1 MTIPPGPPHGPSGPP
16 FGPPG
21 PPYGPPGAPY
31 GYGYPPPPPP
41 PKPGVIPLAPLGFS
55 TILTGAFATF
65 GRYWKQ
71 LLGVAAATYLAALA
85 VVGAA
90 IGIAY
95 AAVGDRF
102 PAVFDLPA
110 GQEPRWDDIR
120 PLIIAFVCVWLA
132 GMIAIL
138 CANALVAAAC
148 PAVVQ
153 EAVLGRPTTFG
164 AVWRR
169 AWARMPSVLGTV
181 VLTSLALMIPM
192 LLFAA
197 AFVAMIVTFA
207 AGLADATTG
216 AGDPGSG
223 VSFVATLLWF
233 LGALATLPFALWVW
247 VKFSLAPSA
256 AVMEGQGAVA
266 SMRRSSHLVRGSWW
280 RIFGCVLAA
289 GIMASVVGMLIQ
301 QVLSA
306 LVSAPLAATDF
317 TDEDSA
323 TVVASVVVVVTFLAL
338 GQLISQAV
346 VSVFPPLVTALLYV
360 DQRIR
365 KENLAQELVLA
376 AGTPPPFSR

>member
-1 MTIPPGPPHGPSGPP
+1 MTIPPGPPQ
-16 FGPPG
+16 GPPG
-21 PPYGPPGAPY
+21 PPHGPPGAPY

-41 PKPGVIPLAPLGFS
+41 PPKPGVIPLARLGFS

-71 LLGVAAATYLAALA
+71 LLGVAAAAYLAAL
-85 VVGAA
+85 VIVGAA
-90 IGIAY
+90 IGVAY
-95 AAVGDRF
+95 LAVGDIL
-102 PAVFDLPA
+102 PAVFDLPS

-120 PLIIAFVCVWLA
+120 PLIIAFVCVWLV
-132 GMIAIL
+132 GMITVL

-164 AVWRR
+164 AIWRR
-169 AWARMPSVLGTV
+169 SWARMPSVLGTV
-181 VLTSLALMIPM
+181 LLTTVALMIPM

-197 AFVAMIVTFA
+197 AFVAMIITLFT
-207 AGLADATTG
+207 GLADASTG
-216 AGDPGSG
+216 AGDQASM
-223 VSFVATLLWF
+223 SFVATLLWI
-233 LGALATLPFALWVW
+233 LGALATLPFALWIW
-247 VKFSLAPSA
+247 VKFSLAPAA
-256 AVMEGQGAVA
+256 AVIEGQGAVA

-323 TVVASVVVVVTFLAL
+323 TVVVSVVVVITFLAL

-365 KENLAQELVLA
+365 KENLAHELVLA
-376 AGTPPPFSR
+376 AGTPPFSR

>member
-1 MTIPPGPPHGPSGPP
+1 MTIPPGPP
-16 FGPPG
+16 
-21 PPYGPPGAPY
+21 PYGPPGSPPPY

-41 PKPGVIPLAPLGFS
+41 PKPGVIPLAPLTFS

-71 LLGVAAATYLAALA
+71 LLGVAAVIYLGALL

-95 AAVGDRF
+95 AAVRDVF
-102 PAVFDLPA
+102 PAVFDLPS

-132 GMIAIL
+132 AMIAMV

-164 AVWRR
+164 AIWRR
-169 AWARMPSVLGTV
+169 AWARMPAVLGTV
-181 VLTSLALMIPM
+181 FLTSAALLIPMFLLLGGFVALMVVF
-192 LLFAA
+192 FAE
-197 AFVAMIVTFA
+197 
-207 AGLADATTG
+207 LAESGTG
-216 AGDPGSG
+216 ADSG
-223 VSFVATLLWF
+223 ASVAIPLTLF
-233 LGALATLPFALWVW
+233 LVALATLPFGLWIW
-247 VKFSLAPSA
+247 VKFSLAPTA
-256 AVMEGQGAVA
+256 AVMEGQGPVA
-266 SMRRSSHLVRGSWW
+266 SMRRSSQLVRGDWW
-280 RIFGCVLAA
+280 RVFGCLLAA

-301 QVLSA
+301 QALSMLA
-306 LVSAPLAATDF
+306 TPLTAVDF
-317 TDEDSA
+317 SGEDSA
-323 TVVASVVVVVTFLAL
+323 AVVASLIAVFAFITL

-365 KENLAQELVLA
+365 KENLAPDLARA
-376 AGTPPPFSR
+376 AGLA